1 MANKLIYS
9 QQNNTT
15 ANNPHLPIGLFDSGV
30 GGLTVLAAMR
40 KLMPEQNFLYLGDNA
55 RMPYGT
61 KGPQTITRYAL
72 QVAELLVKRKIK
84 LLVVAC
90 NTASAIALDA
100 LRQQYPH
107 LPVLGVIEPGAQA
120 ACLASKT
127 GNIAVIAT
135 DSTIRGQA
143 YHKAI
148 SKLNPNAKIIAK
160 ACPLFV
166 PMAEEG
172 LKDSPL
178 VDSIVA
184 HYLDEIFTTPSQTA
198 QNPKPDCLVL
208 GCTHFPLLKTS
219 ITRVIGNDINIVD
232 SAKTTALAV
241 RELLGAETKQD
252 FGKTHFI
259 TTDDV
264 QPFVRVGAL
273 FLGENIK
280 PEDVEKVDL

>member
-1 MANKLIYS
+1 MLNKLIPD
-9 QQNNTT
+9 QQSNT
-15 ANNPHLPIGLFDSGV
+15 ANSSSHLPIGLFDSGV

-55 RMPYGT
+55 RLPYGT

-107 LPVLGVIEPGAQA
+107 LPVLGVVEPGAQA

-135 DSTIRGQA
+135 ESTIRGQA

-172 LKDSPL
+172 LIDSPL

-184 HYLDEIFTTPSQTA
+184 HYLDEIFSSTQAA
-198 QNPKPDCLVL
+198 QNSKPDCLVL
-208 GCTHFPLLKTS
+208 GCTHFPLLKKS
-219 ITRVIGNDINIVD
+219 ITRVIGKDINIVD

-241 RELLGAETKQD
+241 RELVTAPPQQTY
-252 FGKTHFI
+252 GKTHFI

>member
-1 MANKLIYS
+1 MLNKLIPD
-9 QQNNTT
+9 QQSNT
-15 ANNPHLPIGLFDSGV
+15 ANSSSHLPIGLFDSGV

-55 RMPYGT
+55 RLPYGT

-107 LPVLGVIEPGAQA
+107 LPVLGVVEPGAQA

-135 DSTIRGQA
+135 ESTIRGQA

-172 LKDSPL
+172 LIDGPL

-184 HYLDEIFTTPSQTA
+184 HYLDEIFTTYSQNA

-208 GCTHFPLLKTS
+208 GCTHFPLLKAS

-241 RELLGAETKQD
+241 RELIGAETKQA